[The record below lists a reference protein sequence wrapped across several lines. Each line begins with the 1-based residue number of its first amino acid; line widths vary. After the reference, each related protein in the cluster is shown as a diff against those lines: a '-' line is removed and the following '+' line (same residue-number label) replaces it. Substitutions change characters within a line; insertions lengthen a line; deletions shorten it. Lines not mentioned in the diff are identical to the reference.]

1 MAGITVLVDD
11 VTQVADALEGV
22 DAEFTAAARSL
33 RDLTPEDVGPPD
45 VAKAVTDVVARLER
59 RLGGL
64 AVEAG
69 DGARAM
75 RRHVADL
82 PAAEPQ
88 PPIGDLTTR
97 SESGSTGDSA
107 SGAVSEP

>member
-11 VTQVADALEGV
+11 VTQLADVLEGV

-59 RLGGL
+59 RLGAL

-69 DGARAM
+69 DSARAM
-75 RRHVADL
+75 RRHATDL
-82 PAAEPQ
+82 PATEPTSTAEEQ
-88 PPIGDLTTR
+88 P
-97 SESGSTGDSA
+97 
-107 SGAVSEP
+107 

>member
-1 MAGITVLVDD
+1 MAAITVLADD
-11 VTQVADALEGV
+11 VTQIVDALESV

-45 VAKAVTDVVARLER
+45 VADAVTEVVTRLER

-64 AVEAG
+64 ATMAG

-75 RRHVADL
+75 RRHISDL
-82 PAAEPQ
+82 PA
-88 PPIGDLTTR
+88 T
-97 SESGSTGDSA
+97 ESGPAAGPGSA
-107 SGAVSEP
+107 AGPGLAAEDEP

>member
-11 VTQVADALEGV
+11 VTQVADALESV

-59 RLGGL
+59 RLGSL
-64 AVEAG
+64 ATIAG

-75 RRHVADL
+75 RRHVSDL
-82 PAAEPQ
+82 PAGASEPA
-88 PPIGDLTTR
+88 PGAAMDLTA
-97 SESGSTGDSA
+97 ED
-107 SGAVSEP
+107 EP